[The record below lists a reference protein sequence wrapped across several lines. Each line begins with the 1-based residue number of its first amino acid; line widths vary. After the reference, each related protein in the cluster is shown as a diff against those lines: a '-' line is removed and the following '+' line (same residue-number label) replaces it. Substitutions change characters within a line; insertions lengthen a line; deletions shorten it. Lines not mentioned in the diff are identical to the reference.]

1 MSPRVRCCGNDL
13 NAVSSAVFGVFS
25 DPPPTPLLPMRQSF
39 TYADISVF
47 AVTNAVATIYG
58 AEIVSETAGKLW
70 EFHNNVAKR
79 ARIAMHLSKR
89 ADTN

>member
-1 MSPRVRCCGNDL
+1 
-13 NAVSSAVFGVFS
+13 
-25 DPPPTPLLPMRQSF
+25 MRQSF